1 VLQLTTL
8 MSAWRNVKTQPKRGN
23 VKTDRGRKLSHAGSN
38 PAALPILT
46 LVGLMAETVRPQ
58 WATIGRDAKLI
69 VAIHGIDKRKSKTK
83 PYHAGSIPA

>member
-1 VLQLTTL
+1 MKVNDITLTK
-8 MSAWRNVKTQPKRGN
+8 A
-23 VKTDRGRKLSHAGSN
+23 GRITRQAYVRPGGV
-38 PAALPILT
+38 I

-83 PYHAGSIPA
+83 PYHAGSSPA

>member
-1 VLQLTTL
+1 
-8 MSAWRNVKTQPKRGN
+8 MSAWRNVKTLGTQVLGS
-23 VKTDRGRKLSHAGSN
+23 LLYSYHAGSN
-38 PAALPILT
+38 PAALIILT